1 MANTYTLINSN
12 TVGSSGTAT
21 VTFSSIPATYTDLFI
36 KISSRS
42 NRSDADNDWI
52 KATINGSTSN
62 FDGKFLY
69 ANGSTAA
76 SYTNTS
82 ASTPRLMTMGNGN
95 TATSNVFGNSEVYL
109 PNYAG
114 SNYKSWSSD
123 NVSENNA
130 TANAMILDA
139 GIWSDTSAITS
150 IALAP
155 GVGTLF
161 LEHSSFYLY
170 GIKNS

>member
-1 MANTYTLINSN
+1 MANTYTLIEAK
-12 TVGSSGTAT
+12 TLTSSAAS
-21 VTFSSIPATYTDLFI
+21 VTFSAIPSTYTDLLI

-52 KATINGSTSN
+52 STTINGSTSN
-62 FDGKFLY
+62 FDGRFLY
-69 ANGSTAA
+69 ANGTSAA

-130 TANAMILDA
+130 TANAMILDS
-139 GIWSDTSAITS
+139 GLWSDTAAITS
-150 IALAP
+150 ILLAP
-155 GVGTLF
+155 GVGSLF
-161 LEHSSFYLY
+161 LQHSTFYLY

>member
-1 MANTYTLINSN
+1 MANTYQLIASN
-12 TVGSSGTAT
+12 TVGSGGVSSI
-21 VTFSSIPATYTDLFI
+21 TFSSIPGTYTDLLI

-42 NRSDADNDWI
+42 DRSDADNDSI
-52 KATINGSTSN
+52 RATINGSTSN
-62 FDGKFLY
+62 FDGRFLY

-114 SNYKSWSSD
+114 SNFKSWGSD

-139 GIWSDTSAITS
+139 GIWSDTSAITT
-150 IALAP
+150 ILLAP
-155 GVGTLF
+155 GNGTLF
-161 LEHSSFYLY
+161 LEHSTFYLY